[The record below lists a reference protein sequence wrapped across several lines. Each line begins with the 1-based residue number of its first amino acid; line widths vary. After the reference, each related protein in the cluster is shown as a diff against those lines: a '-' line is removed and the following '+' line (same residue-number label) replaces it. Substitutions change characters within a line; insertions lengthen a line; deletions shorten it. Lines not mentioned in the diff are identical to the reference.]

1 MWKKHPSKAKSEARD
16 SPLSPLNQRF
26 QLHVERIF
34 DLVLV
39 AGLCVGFLSCG
50 KQDLR
55 NGWDTL
61 RGKEHEKRNDPSQTS
76 EDALG
81 SFSVSRVGTL
91 RHVSQAGV
99 WKATFTASARTVTL
113 AGPERTFQE
122 STARD
127 SVTHSTWVRSLS
139 QPFQDEVDMK
149 WLRAALAA
157 NERSV
162 PDHLAIG
169 MQYIAGAKP
178 KLDADRRQIAGDASY
193 GPIGDDGVRA
203 LGSDVPD
210 YLRTKT
216 DVMSGTGTA
225 SGVDDDVSTTELL
238 ARRLSLDC
246 SGFIRMVYGFRDAF
260 AGSGYAQPYVL
271 SGLSSNTHEGTST
284 DSEAIE
290 KKTKLPRTAES
301 LFLEGPGVVIIEDSV
316 DARNGLGDL
325 RPGDLLFFRAD
336 ETREAQLDHV
346 AIYLGLDDAKKRRF
360 LSSRKSADGPTLGD
374 TKGASTLDGTGLY
387 ARTFRAAR
395 RF

>member
-1 MWKKHPSKAKSEARD
+1 
-16 SPLSPLNQRF
+16 
-26 QLHVERIF
+26 
-34 DLVLV
+34 
-39 AGLCVGFLSCG
+39 
-50 KQDLR
+50 
-55 NGWDTL
+55 
-61 RGKEHEKRNDPSQTS
+61 
-76 EDALG
+76 
-81 SFSVSRVGTL
+81 VSRVGIL
-91 RHVSQAGV
+91 RHVSEAGV
-99 WKATFTASARTVTL
+99 WKATFTANARTVTL

-139 QPFQDEVDMK
+139 QPFQDEVDVK

-178 KLDADRRQIAGDASY
+178 KLDANRRQIAGDASY
-193 GPIGDDGVRA
+193 GPVGDDGVRE
-203 LGSDVPD
+203 LGSDVAD
-210 YLRTKT
+210 YLRTKA
-216 DVMSGTGTA
+216 DVMSKTGTA
-225 SGVDDDVSTTELL
+225 SRVDNDVSTAELL

-260 AGSGYAQPYVL
+260 AGSGYPLPYVL
-271 SGLSSNTHEGTST
+271 SGFSSNTHEGTST
-284 DSEAIE
+284 DSEGTE
-290 KKTKLPRTAES
+290 NKTKLPRTAES
-301 LFLEGPGVVIIEDSV
+301 LFLEGPGVVVIEDSA
-316 DARNGLGDL
+316 DARNRLGDL
-325 RPGDLLFFRAD
+325 KPGDLLFFRAD
-336 ETREAQLDHV
+336 ETRDAQLDHV